1 MPNASLS
8 VSMFAARKQKR
19 SLTRAHVERLLRW
32 WFFLEISNDSK
43 EEEEEEEQQE
53 DKEEEEEE
61 EEEKVSVIKMIK
73 MKLKNK

>member
-43 EEEEEEEQQE
+43 EEQEEQE
-53 DKEEEEEE
+53 DKEEEEEF
-61 EEEKVSVIKMIK
+61 EEKVSVIKMIK

>member
-43 EEEEEEEQQE
+43 EEEQEEQEEQE
-53 DKEEEEEE
+53 DKEEEEEF
-61 EEEKVSVIKMIK
+61 EEKVSVIKMIK

>member
-19 SLTRAHVERLLRW
+19 SLTQHAHVERLLRW

-43 EEEEEEEQQE
+43 EEQEEQE